1 MDCEKCMK
9 TCVELRRSDGEIHN
23 GHYSILC
30 KKCWGKTYKDGQED
44 DYIKQNEDG
53 EMIGCCEE
61 CQSSNEVLTIWDIE
75 HQFDTVNMV
84 KELEDDGDWNFVY
97 TCNAL
102 CEGCNEDLEAEIE
115 AEYQEMTA
123 RHEEEEVED
132 CDCGYTHKPHQDC
145 HKSTYPCWQED
156 ETKWCQECDD
166 AKVNG
171 VCEWKCDEPEEDFNY
186 NWKPIMAKL

>member
-1 MDCEKCMK
+1 MNCEKCNK

-30 KKCWGKTYKDGQED
+30 KKCWGKTYKNGKEN

-61 CQSSNEVLTIWDIE
+61 CQSMEPLTIWNDE

-84 KELEDDGDWNFVY
+84 KELEDDGEWNFTY

-102 CEGCNEDLEAEIE
+102 CEGCNQDLDAEIE
-115 AEYQEMTA
+115 AEYEEMTA
-123 RHEEEEVED
+123 RHDEEEVED
-132 CDCGYTHKPHQDC
+132 CVCGYTHKPHQAC
-145 HKSTYPCWQED
+145 HKSTYRHKSTYPCWQED
-156 ETKWCQECDD
+156 E
-166 AKVNG
+166 
-171 VCEWKCDEPEEDFNY
+171 PEEDFNH